1 MMIYIATLKPTHG
14 YNQHIFYNS
23 VNSKLHQ
30 CLSHHGNN
38 IYITLDS
45 TFGFYDYVK
54 NTYIKTKTSLL
65 PEPIPVIVPK
75 NKRYIKEINEINEI
89 FNDIIFRKI

>member
-1 MMIYIATLKPTHG
+1 MIYIATIKPTHG
-14 YNQHIFYNS
+14 YNQHIFYNP
-23 VNSKLHQ
+23 VNSKLCR
-30 CLSHHGNN
+30 CLSHHGNI

-65 PEPIPVIVPK
+65 PEPIPEIVPK

-89 FNDIIFRKI
+89 FNDIIFSKI